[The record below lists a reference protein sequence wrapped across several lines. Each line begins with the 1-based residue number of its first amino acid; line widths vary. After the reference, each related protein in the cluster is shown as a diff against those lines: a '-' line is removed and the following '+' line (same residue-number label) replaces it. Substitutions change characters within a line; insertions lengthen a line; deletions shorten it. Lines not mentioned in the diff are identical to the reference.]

1 MDDSSDRLKFDP
13 VRADPAPPCVLVIFG
28 AGGDLTRRLLVPA
41 LYNLASA
48 GLLNERFAVIGVDH
62 NQRTDDEF
70 RQHETEQLTNFAKQK
85 DSEFEASGFDE
96 QAWKH
101 LRDRLFYLTGDFD
114 DKSTFTKVVKRLDEV
129 LRAVDAGGS
138 AIFYL
143 ATSARFFADIVENL
157 AAAGLTK
164 QEGDWFRRVVVEK
177 PFGDDLPSA
186 KALNKRLLAVLD
198 ESQIFRIDHFLGKET
213 VQNMMVL
220 RFANGIFEPIWN
232 RNHIDHVQITAAET
246 VTVEGRGGFYDA
258 TGALRDMVPNHMFQ
272 LLAMTA
278 MEVPN
283 SFEAEAFRNE
293 KSKLLDAVH
302 RFSPEDALRNVVR
315 GQYRTGKIGD
325 RAVPDYRAEP
335 HVDPHSETETYAA
348 MKLGIDNW
356 RWAGVPFYLRT
367 GKALKTRRTEIV
379 VQFKQAPYALFRDTP
394 VESLARNYFVIC
406 IQPDEGV
413 VLQFDAKIPGPVVRL
428 APVRMEFR
436 YKDYFKSVPNTGYET
451 LIYDCMIGD
460 ATLFQRAD
468 NIEAGWTIVQ
478 PVLEATRTT
487 RPGHVHPYEA
497 GTQGPSEAN
506 ELLARDGR
514 HWLRLD

>member
-1 MDDSSDRLKFDP
+1 MDDSAFGPKFDP
-13 VRADPAPPCVLVIFG
+13 VRADPAPPCILVIFG
-28 AGGDLTRRLLVPA
+28 AGGDLTKRLLVPA
-41 LYNLASA
+41 LYNLSTA
-48 GLLNERFAVIGVDH
+48 GLLNEHFAVIGLDH
-62 NQRTDDEF
+62 NERTDEEF
-70 RQHETEQLTNFAKQK
+70 RQFETEELTSFAKQK
-85 DSEFEASGFDE
+85 GGEFESSDFDE
-96 QAWKH
+96 KAWGR
-101 LRDRLFYLTGDFD
+101 LRERLFYLTADFA
-114 DKSTFTKVVKRLDEV
+114 DKSTFTKLGKKLDEV
-129 LRAVDAGGS
+129 SRAVDAAGS

-143 ATSARFFADIVENL
+143 ATAARFFADIVEGL
-157 AAAGLTK
+157 AAAGLTR
-164 QEGDWFRRVVVEK
+164 QEAGTFRRVVVEK
-177 PFGDDLPSA
+177 PFGNDLPSA
-186 KALNKRLLAVLD
+186 EALNKRLLAVLD

-246 VTVEGRGGFYDA
+246 VTVEGRGSFYDA

-278 MEVPN
+278 MEAPN
-283 SFEAEAFRNE
+283 SFEPEAFRNE

-302 RFSPEDALRNVVR
+302 RFSPEDTVRNVVR
-315 GQYRTGKIGD
+315 GQYRAGNVGGRT
-325 RAVPDYRAEP
+325 VSDYRAEP
-335 HVDPHSETETYAA
+335 KVDPRSETETYIA
-348 MKLGIDNW
+348 MKLEIDNW

-413 VLQFDAKIPGPVVRL
+413 MLQFDAKIPGPVVRL
-428 APVRMEFR
+428 APVRMDFR
-436 YKDYFKSVPNTGYET
+436 YKDYFKSVPSTGYET
-451 LIYDCMIGD
+451 LIYDCMVGD

-468 NIEAGWTIVQ
+468 NIEAGWAIVQ
-478 PVLEATRTT
+478 PILDAWKRGRPARVDSYRAGSEGPGEAD
-487 RPGHVHPYEA
+487 
-497 GTQGPSEAN
+497 

>member
-1 MDDSSDRLKFDP
+1 MDDSADRLKFDP

-41 LYNLASA
+41 LYNLACA
-48 GLLNERFAVIGVDH
+48 GLLNQRFAVIGVDH
-62 NQRTDDEF
+62 NQRTDEAF
-70 RQHETEQLTNFAKQK
+70 RQYETEQLTNFATQK

-96 QAWKH
+96 QAWN
-101 LRDRLFYLTGDFD
+101 RVRERLFYLTGDFE
-114 DKSTFTKVVKRLDEV
+114 DKSTFTKLAKRLEEV
-129 LRAVDAGGS
+129 SRAVDAGGS

-143 ATSARFFADIVENL
+143 ATSARFFAGIVEAL

-164 QEGDWFRRVVVEK
+164 QEGGCFRRVVVEK
-177 PFGDDLPSA
+177 PFGNDLPSA

-198 ESQIFRIDHFLGKET
+198 EGQIFRIDHFLGKET
-213 VQNMMVL
+213 VQNMIVL

-232 RNHIDHVQITAAET
+232 RNHIDHIQITAAET
-246 VTVEGRGGFYDA
+246 VTVEDRGSFYDA

-272 LLAMTA
+272 LLTMTA
-278 MEVPN
+278 MEAPN
-283 SFEAEAFRNE
+283 SFDAEAFRNE
-293 KSKLLDAVH
+293 KSKLLEAVH
-302 RFSPEDALRNVVR
+302 RFSPDEALRNAVR
-315 GQYRTGKIGD
+315 GQYRAGKIGD
-325 RAVPDYRAEP
+325 RAVTDYRAEP
-335 HVDPHSETETYAA
+335 HVDPRSETETYIA

-367 GKALKTRRTEIV
+367 GKALATRRTEIV

-413 VLQFDAKIPGPVVRL
+413 VLQFDAKIPGPIVRL

-468 NIEAGWTIVQ
+468 NIEAGWAIVQ
-478 PVLEATRTT
+478 PLLESWQRT
-487 RPGHVHPYEA
+487 RPGRVYPYRA
-497 GTQGPSEAN
+497 GSQGPSEVDDLMAH
-506 ELLARDGR
+506 DGR